1 MKNYLLKWILASLLV
16 SSVSIPMAQAADAK
30 VIAIHNPV
38 RSNGIRIGDVMAR
51 KVVIETSQ
59 PYQLSKTALPAKGTN
74 RNGIELADIN
84 VKSTTQGDKTIHQID
99 LRYQVFMSAPAPVVM
114 QLPEEDFALNGGP
127 KALSVKLPAW
137 RFWFSPLVV
146 ANIDT
151 AKENLQPQYK
161 PSLVDTRTHQAF
173 LALFAALLSIGIAG
187 LIYINADRRW
197 LPFMNGAFAQAY
209 RNIKKLPRNAGQEKI
224 ALFYLHQAFNK
235 VFGGNLFAGDIGT
248 FVEAHPE
255 FAKLKKDIE
264 SFFDQSNKSLFAN
277 NAGDSA
283 QLIGDLI
290 VFSKAMRDC
299 ERGVA

>member
-1 MKNYLLKWILASLLV
+1 M
-16 SSVSIPMAQAADAK
+16 
-30 VIAIHNPV
+30 
-38 RSNGIRIGDVMAR
+38 RSNGIQMGDVMER
-51 KVVIETSQ
+51 KLVIETTQ
-59 PYQLSKTALPAKGTN
+59 PYQLSKSSLPVKGVS
-74 RNGIELADIN
+74 RDGIELSDIN
-84 VKSTTQGDKTIHQID
+84 FTSTTQGDKTIYDIS
-99 LRYQVFMSAPAPVVM
+99 LRYQVFISASAPVVV
-114 QLPEEDFALNGGP
+114 QLPEEEFALNGGP

-146 ANIDT
+146 ANMDS
-151 AKENLQPQYK
+151 AKENLQPQLK
-161 PSLVDTRTHQAF
+161 PSLIDTRTHQAF
-173 LALFAALLSIGIAG
+173 LALSIALLIIGMVG

-209 RNIKKLPRNAGQEKI
+209 RNIKKLPRNAVQEKM

-235 VFGGNLFAGDIGT
+235 VFGGNLFAGGIGS

-255 FAKLKKDIE
+255 FAKVKKDIE

-277 NAGDSA
+277 DAGDSA

-290 VFSKAMRDC
+290 EFSKAMRDC

>member
-1 MKNYLLKWILASLLV
+1 MKNYLLKWILASLLGI
-16 SSVSIPMAQAADAK
+16 SLSIPMAQATDAK
-30 VIAIHNPV
+30 IIAIHNPV
-38 RSNGIRIGDVMAR
+38 RSNGIQIGDVMER
-51 KVVIETSQ
+51 KVVIETSKI
-59 PYQLSKTALPAKGTN
+59 YQLSKTTLPTKGLS
-74 RNGIELADIN
+74 REGVELADIN
-84 VKSTTQGDKTIHQID
+84 VISTTQGDKTVHQIA

-114 QLPEEDFALNGGP
+114 QLPAEDFALNGGP

-161 PSLVDTRTHQAF
+161 PSLVDTRRHQAF
-173 LALFAALLSIGIAG
+173 LALFIFLLSIGIAG
-187 LIYINADRRW
+187 LIYVNADRRW

-235 VFGGNLFAGDIGT
+235 VFGGNLFADDIGT

-255 FAKLKKDIE
+255 FSKVKNDIE
-264 SFFDQSNKSLFAN
+264 SFFDKSNKSLFAN
-277 NAGDSA
+277 DTGDSA
-283 QLIGDLI
+283 QFISDLI